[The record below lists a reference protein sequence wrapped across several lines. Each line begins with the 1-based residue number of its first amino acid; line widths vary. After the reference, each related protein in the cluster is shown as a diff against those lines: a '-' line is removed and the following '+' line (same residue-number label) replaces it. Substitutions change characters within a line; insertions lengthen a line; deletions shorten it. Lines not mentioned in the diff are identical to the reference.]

1 MSAPAWR
8 ANPAPALG
16 GSIVVPGDKSISHRV
31 MLLGAVAEGPLEV
44 RGFLQSEDCLATRH
58 AIESLGAR
66 VEDRGDG
73 NLKVLPPERL
83 MAPSGPLD
91 FGNSGTGIRL
101 MTGLLSGRGVAAV
114 LDGDHSL
121 RRRPMERVAAPLRS
135 MGAGIETSAGRPPLR
150 ISSRDRLEA
159 IDYDLPVA
167 SAQVKSAL
175 LLAGLSAQG
184 RTVVRQPAVCRDHTE
199 RLLESLGCAV
209 ERGEWGAAVTGP
221 SRPAGGHVVVPGDF
235 SSAAFFIVA
244 GLLAGGDTPIEL
256 QGVGMNPTRTG
267 LLDILR
273 MMGGRIE
280 VLRPREESG
289 EPVADLCVRRT
300 DLVGVDLPPEVVP
313 LAIDELPALF
323 VAAAYARGE
332 TRVRG
337 AEELRVKESDRIA
350 VMARGLEAVGVDV
363 SEQPDG
369 LLIRGGGMTG
379 GVVDSGGDHRVAMSF
394 AIGAARASGPI
405 EILDVA
411 NVATSFPRFEHAAG
425 TLGLS
430 IESLHARHGT

>member
-1 MSAPAWR
+1 MSAAGWR
-8 ANPAPALG
+8 VNPAATLG

-31 MLLGAVAEGPLEV
+31 MLLGAVAEAPLEV
-44 RGFLQSEDCLATRH
+44 QGFLRSEDCLATRH
-58 AIESLGAR
+58 AVESLGAR
-66 VEDRGDG
+66 VEELDDG
-73 NLKVLPPERL
+73 RLKVLPPERL
-83 MAPSGPLD
+83 LAPSGPLD

-101 MTGLLSGRGVAAV
+101 MTGLLAGRGLTAV
-114 LDGDHSL
+114 LDGDESL

-135 MGAGIETSAGRPPLR
+135 MGARIETSAGRPPLR
-150 ISSRDRLEA
+150 ISGHARLEA
-159 IDYDLPVA
+159 IDYELPVA

-175 LLAGLSAQG
+175 LLAGLSAEG

-199 RLLESLGCAV
+199 RLLESLGCTV

-221 SRPAGGHVVVPGDF
+221 IRPAGGQVIVPGDF

-244 GLLAGGDTPIEL
+244 GLLDGGDAPIEL

-280 VLRPREESG
+280 ILRPREESG
-289 EPVADLCVRRT
+289 EPVADLRIWRA
-300 DLVGVDLPPEVVP
+300 DLVGADVPPELVP

-350 VMARGLEAVGVDV
+350 VMARGLEAVGVEV
-363 SEQPDG
+363 SEQADG
-369 LLIRGGGMTG
+369 LLIRGGGMRG

-405 EILDVA
+405 QILDVA
-411 NVATSFPRFEHAAG
+411 NVATSFPGFEDAAA

-430 IESLHARHGT
+430 VEPLDAGNGA